1 MGQAWPPDPD
11 QRPKAPSAKPP
22 RAQAQARAAK
32 RQATSGKP
40 QYKHIHLIS
49 DIMKD
54 KIKEMKLEIERLKK
68 LPDYEY
74 VILDIQKEIECLKKK
89 RKK

>member
-1 MGQAWPPDPD
+1 MVKIWNTGLAAE
-11 QRPKAPSAKPP
+11 RARHNLKLKKKKAAGP
-22 RAQAQARAAK
+22 K
-32 RQATSGKP
+32 RQATSHKRHNMARFIW
-40 QYKHIHLIS
+40 YKML
-49 DIMKD
+49 KKE

>member
-1 MGQAWPPDPD
+1 ML
-11 QRPKAPSAKPP
+11 K
-22 RAQAQARAAK
+22 
-32 RQATSGKP
+32 
-40 QYKHIHLIS
+40 
-49 DIMKD
+49 KD

-89 RKK
+89 QAKSSEA